1 MLSCF
6 MVIGPQ
12 DTRSSLLLQLLT
24 KGSSLSLLNTSMYI
38 TWMNFVPPNCIGK
51 PNKKEATY
59 GYQIG
64 MEDGG
69 RSMQSRRL
77 LWWEIEIHWGASTE
91 IEMLVWICGNLLHT
105 IWIRVNGCQPIQDQM
120 NRFGYQPI
128 RNQEIPTFLIRL
140 IRSGDASK
148 KGIGNVLGCQQN
160 YSVWVRTVKS
170 VSCL

>member
-12 DTRSSLLLQLLT
+12 DTRSSLLLQLPT

-64 MEDGG
+64 MEDWG

-77 LWWEIEIHWGASTE
+77 LWWEIEIHWDASTE

-105 IWIRVNGCQPIQDQM
+105 IWIRVNGCQPIQDKL
-120 NRFGYQPI
+120 NRFGNQPI

-140 IRSGDASK
+140 EE
-148 KGIGNVLGCQQN
+148 GIENVLGCQQN